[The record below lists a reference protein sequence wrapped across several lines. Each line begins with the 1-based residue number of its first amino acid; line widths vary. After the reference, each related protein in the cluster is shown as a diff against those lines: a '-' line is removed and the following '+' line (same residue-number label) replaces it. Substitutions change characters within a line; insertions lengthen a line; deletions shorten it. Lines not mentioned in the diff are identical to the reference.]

1 VHSLDLDLDYFLP
14 NSRFSKHD
22 RNLTKLLLVPMPS
35 RKQPDQESMILFP
48 WVSDNWCSLEEEQ
61 RRQRQRLAKLSPAVE
76 SRTKSILKGIC
87 TLYGTSPGTF
97 CKICQV
103 VHLPIK
109 KNLLLL
115 TDENNVNTSGFQSNE
130 MKQEKADRNKKFKLM
145 KKEMRIQ
152 AVQRMQHAVA
162 ALKHRR
168 KTRERKMGVPYGTFR
183 QDFSDTGGS
192 TVTEEMNAAIIG
204 SFKNQN
210 ISRKESRF
218 KGRIKTKRGL
228 LTFPKISQSNDNFD
242 ELEEEERITNLV
254 RNEVKRKK
262 KKQRAKVQKFARD
275 REIASGRRRRSR
287 RSKHK
292 QSVHDE
298 VLVPVQKKKRSWCWW
313 RKSPNKYAG
322 QG

>member
-1 VHSLDLDLDYFLP
+1 
-14 NSRFSKHD
+14 
-22 RNLTKLLLVPMPS
+22 MPS
-35 RKQPDQESMILFP
+35 HKQADQESMILFP

-87 TLYGTSPGTF
+87 TLYGTSPGTI

-109 KNLLLL
+109 KNLLLS
-115 TDENNVNTSGFQSNE
+115 ENNVNNTSGFQSNE
-130 MKQEKADRNKKFKLM
+130 IKQEKADRNKKLKLM

-152 AVQRMQHAVA
+152 AVQRMQHSAA

-183 QDFSDTGGS
+183 QDFSDIGGS
-192 TVTEEMNAAIIG
+192 TVTKEMNAAIID
-204 SFKNQN
+204 SFKNRN
-210 ISRKESRF
+210 ISRKETRF

-228 LTFPKISQSNDNFD
+228 LIFPKISQSNDNFD

-254 RNEVKRKK
+254 RNEVQRKK

-275 REIASGRRRRSR
+275 REIASGRRRSR

-292 QSVHDE
+292 QSVQDE
-298 VLVPVQKKKRSWCWW
+298 LPVLHVHHESKKKRIWCWW
-313 RKSPNKYAG
+313 KKSSNK
-322 QG
+322 